1 MSDSGG
7 QVARAYLDAF
17 QRGDVEA
24 ALSCLAPNSVIVE
37 PDGLPFSGRFVGRD
51 GFMELLGKLTT
62 VFDAV
67 VEGVDVHEAESIVVG
82 QISLTLTSKSSGKS
96 LPVKAVELYTVV
108 DGHIAVADV
117 YYKEAAGIAALAA
130 G

>member
-1 MSDSGG
+1 MSRTGG

-17 QRGDVEA
+17 QRGDVDA
-24 ALSCLAPNSVIVE
+24 ALACLAPDSVIVE
-37 PDGLPFSGRFVGRD
+37 PDGLPFSGRFVGRE
-51 GFMELLGKLTT
+51 GFMELLGALTS

-67 VEGVDVHEAESIVVG
+67 VERTDVHEAESIVVG

-96 LPVKAVELYTVV
+96 LPVNAVELYTVV
-108 DGHIAVADV
+108 DDHIAVADV

-130 G
+130 D